1 MSLTNNKI
9 WQSVFRSD
17 RPASKG
23 YNALLHLHPRTI
35 SREKLRFTS
44 TFCMGG
50 LTFLMFLVLTVT
62 GVLLM
67 FFYVPETG
75 HAYRDMKDLEY
86 VIPFGGVMRNLHRWS
101 AHAMVLFV
109 VLHMARVF
117 YHKAYRPPREFNW
130 VIGIGCLVLTL
141 LLSFTGYL
149 LPWDQLAY
157 WAITVG
163 TNMMAYAPVVGSK
176 GPLSMVGAE
185 NDIRYFVLGANGVG
199 QIALLRFYVLHVF
212 FLPAILFGFVFFHFW
227 RIRKDNQLKRPL

>member
-1 MSLTNNKI
+1 MKSTRDIIK
-9 WQSVFRSD
+9 QSIFRSN
-17 RPASKG
+17 RPASRG
-23 YNALLHLHPRTI
+23 YNIFLHLHPRVI
-35 SREKLRFTS
+35 SRQKLRFPS

-50 LTFLMFLVLTVT
+50 LTFLMFLVLTAT

-75 HAYRDMKDLEY
+75 QAYRNMKDLEY
-86 VIPFGGVMRNLHRWS
+86 VIPFGDIMRNLHRWS
-101 AHAMVLFV
+101 AHAMVMFV

-130 VIGIGCLVLTL
+130 VIGIICLVLTL

-163 TNMMAYAPVVGSK
+163 TNMMAYTPFIGSK
-176 GPLSMVGAE
+176 GPLSLVDPE
-185 NDIRYFVLGANGVG
+185 TDIRYFFLGASSVG
-199 QIALLRFYVLHVF
+199 QPALLRFYVLHVF
-212 FLPAILFGFVFFHFW
+212 LLPLVLSGCISFHFW
-227 RIRKDNQLKRPL
+227 RIRKDNQLHRPL